1 MMEAINCMLV
11 NVINT
16 TLDTCNYTL
25 CSNTCRDYLWTVAN
39 NCPQVF
45 NNETYEELWR
55 TLISIC
61 YGQGH

>member
-1 MMEAINCMLV
+1 MEAINCMLV
-11 NVINT
+11 KAINT

-39 NCPQVF
+39 NCPHVF

-55 TLISIC
+55 TLISLC
-61 YGQGH
+61 YGGH